1 MSSELIA
8 GVGGFILALL
18 LNFWRYRGH
27 SPKGCDAARAQHQQ
41 RISQLQS
48 ALKTT
53 QDDHQHATTQL
64 AVLNERLSTLQ
75 DLEKSLAEHRQQINT
90 VHEQLKQE
98 TAERIQAQQKALYL
112 TKIETQL
119 QKQQQHATEL
129 NHQMGLLKAKEAQ
142 LTTQLHE
149 EKKQSEEKI
158 KLLQQAEIQLTHRF
172 ENLANKILD
181 EKTKVFTEQNQTN
194 MQSLLTPLRE
204 QIGEFKAKVE
214 DIHLHDSKDRS
225 SLRTEITNLRLQ
237 TQKINEE
244 AINLS
249 RALKG
254 DNKVQGNWGEMVL
267 QRVLEQSGL
276 RQGKEYEIQHGY
288 RNENNRLFKP
298 DVIVHLPEKK
308 DVIIDS
314 KVSLLAYDAYCSEE
328 NEDQQA
334 LMLKRHI
341 DSIRKHIHE
350 LSAKDYSSLKG
361 LRSLDL
367 VLLFIPIEAAFVV
380 AFQGDEKLF
389 SDAFEHKIVVV
400 TPTTL
405 LATLRTIENIW
416 RFERQNENARI
427 IANKAGAIHDKLCGF
442 VQDMEKIGV
451 QVDTLHRTYEG
462 AMGKLSTGK
471 GNLIRQAS
479 QLVELGAKTKKTLP
493 STLLSSQDENS
504 NHADEQDHIE

>member
-1 MSSELIA
+1 
-8 GVGGFILALL
+8 
-18 LNFWRYRGH
+18 
-27 SPKGCDAARAQHQQ
+27 
-41 RISQLQS
+41 
-48 ALKTT
+48 
-53 QDDHQHATTQL
+53 
-64 AVLNERLSTLQ
+64 
-75 DLEKSLAEHRQQINT
+75 
-90 VHEQLKQE
+90 
-98 TAERIQAQQKALYL
+98 
-112 TKIETQL
+112 
-119 QKQQQHATEL
+119 
-129 NHQMGLLKAKEAQ
+129 
-142 LTTQLHE
+142 
-149 EKKQSEEKI
+149 
-158 KLLQQAEIQLTHRF
+158 
-172 ENLANKILD
+172 
-181 EKTKVFTEQNQTN
+181 
-194 MQSLLTPLRE
+194 
-204 QIGEFKAKVE
+204 
-214 DIHLHDSKDRS
+214 
-225 SLRTEITNLRLQ
+225 
-237 TQKINEE
+237 
-244 AINLS
+244 
-249 RALKG
+249 
-254 DNKVQGNWGEMVL
+254 
-267 QRVLEQSGL
+267 
-276 RQGKEYEIQHGY
+276 
-288 RNENNRLFKP
+288 
-298 DVIVHLPEKK
+298 
-308 DVIIDS
+308 
-314 KVSLLAYDAYCSEE
+314 LAYDAYCSEE